1 MKNRCTGCGKES
13 NNLCFTYI
21 TDPDLYCLKCRVKIS
36 EKYCLRYGKRDGCC
50 KSLLN
55 KGICPGHLKY
65 VKDKKR
71 YLRNKNEKT
80 LSQAFF

>member
-13 NNLCFTYI
+13 DNLCFTYI

-36 EKYCLRYGKRDGCC
+36 EKYCVRYGKRDGCC
-50 KSLLN
+50 ESLLN

-65 VKDKKR
+65 LKDKQE
-71 YLRNKNEKT
+71 EKLVAV
-80 LSQAFF
+80 LSS